1 MNTRILRS
9 WIAAI
14 GVALLAGCGGG
25 GGGGGANAA
34 EPVASPNSFALA
46 SAYGALIRDGESHS
60 YSVTGTCAGTA
71 TIANA
76 PAATAGSFEG
86 FPGYSASQVV
96 TLSWPNCTNYAARTT
111 GTTYYNDTYLPVG
124 LSVDGGEYA
133 VATAAPT
140 ALPSSVV
147 VGNTGKIVTM
157 ATYRDSSKT
166 IPTGTREFSYKI
178 ERDTATTAVANITV
192 LGFDT
197 YGQPLSTQESRYRMA
212 VNGGTTT
219 LTLLSVT
226 SKFTTLATGN
236 IELNFLY
243 TVQ

>member
-1 MNTRILRS
+1 MNTKILRS

-25 GGGGGANAA
+25 GSGGGANAE
-34 EPVASPNSFALA
+34 EPVANPNSFALA

-111 GTTYYNDTYLPVG
+111 GTTYYSDTYLPVG

-133 VATAAPT
+133 VATAMPT

-147 VGNTGKIVTM
+147 VGDTGKIVTL

-178 ERDTATTAVANITV
+178 EADTATTVVANITV